1 MGVWVCGS
9 GCQVGCVVG
18 CMVVYM
24 WWYMPVLVCYVSV
37 LATFG
42 GFGYMWWF
50 WLKVA
55 KTSLFDELCALE
67 IILGIIYPLEMLFR

>member
-1 MGVWVCGS
+1 
-9 GCQVGCVVG
+9 
-18 CMVVYM
+18 
-24 WWYMPVLVCYVSV
+24 MPVLVCYVSV

-55 KTSLFDELCALE
+55 KTSLFDKLCALE
-67 IILGIIYPLEMLFR
+67 IILGIIYPLEMLFRVFGRC